1 MTDKVKVCVMYG
13 DGINCDNETLEAF
26 RLARGEPRKALI
38 SDVEDKT
45 VNLEDYHIL
54 AFPGGF
60 SAADYLGAGKYYA
73 IKAKAQIGDEIMR
86 FVEDGKLIVG
96 ICNGFQILTNYP
108 LLPSP
113 TGERCLSVT
122 HNESARFE
130 DRWVHLKINEDSPC
144 VFTRGIEMMHLPC
157 RHGEG
162 RVVVSDGK
170 ALETLRNDCQVVA
183 WYSHEDGTR
192 ANGDYP
198 SNPNGS
204 IEDIAGVCD
213 KSGKIFGWMPH
224 PEAFLHFTNDPDWT
238 LKREILRRKGQDIPE
253 VGEGLKVFKNAV
265 DYVKKE
271 F

>member
-1 MTDKVKVCVMYG
+1 MYG

-26 RLARGEPRKALI
+26 RLAGGIPRKALI
-38 SDVEDKT
+38 SDVEDRT
-45 VNLEDYHIL
+45 VDLGEYHIL

-73 IKAKAQIGDEIMR
+73 MKAKALIGDEIMR
-86 FVEDGKLIVG
+86 FVEEGKLIVG

-113 TGERCLSVT
+113 TGERSISVT

-130 DRWVHLKINEDSPC
+130 DRWVHLKMNPDSPC
-144 VFTRGIEMMHLPC
+144 VFTKGIDMMHLPC

-162 RVVVSDGK
+162 RVAISDGIT
-170 ALETLRNDCQVVA
+170 LESLRKGGQVVA

-192 ANGDYP
+192 AKGEYP
-198 SNPNGS
+198 ANPNGS
-204 IEDIAGVCD
+204 VEDIAGICD
-213 KSGKIFGWMPH
+213 KTGKIFGWMPH
-224 PEAFLHFTNDPDWT
+224 PEAFLHFTNEPDWT
-238 LKREILRRKGQDIPE
+238 LKREMLRRKGKDIPE
-253 VGEGLKVFKNAV
+253 VGEGLRVFKNAV
-265 DYVKKE
+265 DYVKEE